1 MTSPV
6 EFHTIFPGE
15 DIPQAYFRTRFEI
28 LRQPIGM
35 PEGSERL
42 EDDKDAIH
50 CFATVNDRIV
60 AVGRLHLIPESSD
73 GEAKDHDG
81 PGATTIPA
89 FGPLSSNDSSCRPAV
104 QIRQMGTV
112 ADQRRKGFAKELL
125 RLLEEAGMSH
135 FQAAAGFLQSREI
148 AIDFYQHSG
157 WEMIDEPYSI
167 GKIGLHRSMMKRF

>member
-1 MTSPV
+1 MTSPI
-6 EFHTIFPGE
+6 EFQTIFPGE

-50 CFATVNDRIV
+50 CFATVNGRIV

>member
-1 MTSPV
+1 MNPGV
-6 EFHTIFPGE
+6 EFHIIFPGE
-15 DIPQAYFRTRFEI
+15 AIPQAYFRTRFEI

-42 EDDKDAIH
+42 ADDNDAIH
-50 CFATVNDRIV
+50 CYATVEDRII

-89 FGPLSSNDSSCRPAV
+89 FGPLSSNDSLCRPAV

-112 ADQRRKGFAKELL
+112 ADQRRKGFAKQLL
-125 RLLEEAGMSH
+125 RLLEESGQAY
-135 FQAAAGFLQSREI
+135 FQAKAGFLQAREI
-148 AIDFYQHSG
+148 ALDFYQQSG
-157 WEMIDEPYSI
+157 WEIIDEPYSI